1 MRYKGEDE
9 RKKKKQSELENTIF
23 QLIEK
28 SLKAAVDQALEDIF
42 KEWNF

>member
-1 MRYKGEDE
+1 MRYKGKDE

-23 QLIEK
+23 QLMEK
-28 SLKAAVDQALEDIF
+28 SFKTAVDQALEDIF

>member
-1 MRYKGEDE
+1 MRYRSKDE

-23 QLIEK
+23 QLMEK
-28 SLKAAVDQALEDIF
+28 SLKTAVDQAFEDIF

>member
-1 MRYKGEDE
+1 MRYRSKDE

-23 QLIEK
+23 QLMEK
-28 SLKAAVDQALEDIF
+28 SLKTAVDQALEDIF